1 MTRPII
7 SFSGES
13 AFLSN
18 FASSPLVVNG
28 FTWPTVEHIYQAFKA
43 SEAVERELIRLA
55 PSAGQAKKL
64 GQTIQLP
71 ANWETQKVVVMAR
84 MIQAKFA
91 NETQFASKLLAT
103 GDAHL
108 IEGNT
113 WHDNFWGDCIC
124 YKCSKTIGENM
135 LGEILM
141 IHREELK
148 ESFAVNDKHV
158 VG

>member
-1 MTRPII
+1 MIRPII
-7 SFSGES
+7 SFSGEN

-43 SEAVERELIRLA
+43 SEIAERELIR
-55 PSAGQAKKL
+55 
-64 GQTIQLP
+64 LP
-71 ANWETQKVVVMAR
+71 ANWETQKVVIMAR

-91 NETQFASKLLAT
+91 SGTRFADQLLAT
-103 GDAHL
+103 GHDVHL

-141 IHREELK
+141 IHREELR
-148 ESFAVNDKHV
+148 STWQL
-158 VG
+158 

>member
-1 MTRPII
+1 MIRPII
-7 SFSGES
+7 SFSGEN

-43 SEAVERELIRLA
+43 SEIAERELIRLA

-64 GQTIQLP
+64 GQTLTLP
-71 ANWETQKVVVMAR
+71 ANWETQKVVIMAR

-91 NETQFASKLLAT
+91 SGTRFADQLLAT
-103 GDAHL
+103 GHDVHL

-141 IHREELK
+141 IHREELR
-148 ESFAVNDKHV
+148 STWQLYQ
-158 VG
+158 G